1 MNADLVVADGSEW
14 CPEQL
19 VDGVLLD
26 VPCTATGTA
35 SKRPDV
41 LRRSPDCSELLEI
54 QSKLALHAAVNI
66 VKPGGSMVYATC
78 SALKRES
85 EDQVQKLL
93 SDKELN
99 LETIPF
105 QQGEIP
111 GFDDAID
118 ENGWLR
124 IVPGCHTIG
133 QCDGFFVA
141 RLRRTR

>member
-99 LETIPF
+99 LETIASSAF
-105 QQGEIP
+105 
-111 GFDDAID
+111 
-118 ENGWLR
+118 
-124 IVPGCHTIG
+124 C
-133 QCDGFFVA
+133 FFV
-141 RLRRTR
+141 LRSSLSSAMVPLLWNQCNPPPR